1 LCSSRDVPTE
11 AKLAAIISSFI
22 AVAGSLT
29 PTVIMVVSF
38 LPLITGLPLL
48 SSHAASCALP

>member
-1 LCSSRDVPTE
+1 VLIARRANRSP
-11 AKLAAIISSFI
+11 AIISSFI

-38 LPLITGLPLL
+38 SPLITGLPLL
-48 SSHAASCALP
+48 SSHAARCALP